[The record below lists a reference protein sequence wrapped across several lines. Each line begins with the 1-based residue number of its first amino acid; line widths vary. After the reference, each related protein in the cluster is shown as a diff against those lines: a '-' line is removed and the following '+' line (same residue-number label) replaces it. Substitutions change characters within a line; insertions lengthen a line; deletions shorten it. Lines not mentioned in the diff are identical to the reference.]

1 MADPVLALPDHA
13 NPFEVHTDASD
24 YARGGVLMQEG
35 HPIALESR
43 KLNETERK
51 YTVHEKGNPAGPIA
65 RSGQDA
71 ETQSQDP
78 YAVLRP
84 SERPPPLLYQGIGPC
99 NRCEHAVSA
108 LPREKLLTTVQS
120 ISRHPRAYKSY
131 ELL

>member
-51 YTVHEKGNPAGPIA
+51 YTVQEKARRSHSKKRSGCRDTESGPICCT
-65 RSGQDA
+65 SPQ
-71 ETQSQDP
+71 
-78 YAVLRP
+78 
-84 SERPPPLLYQGIGPC
+84 
-99 NRCEHAVSA
+99 
-108 LPREKLLTTVQS
+108 
-120 ISRHPRAYKSY
+120 
-131 ELL
+131 